1 MTTAWIQPLPT
12 IAAQIPTDLA
22 NRRPEGQRG
31 HPFSQR
37 RRRLSCITAAIPPQS
52 RQTLLAHSSM
62 SAAHMSCR
70 DWSIC
75 LNLHMHILSAVWSYG
90 APDSPSHRHT
100 SHQTEPAEFVI
111 QAVPSIHPSIS
122 ASQSSE
128 GSHIQ
133 RQSWTR
139 THTYTTKC

>member
-1 MTTAWIQPLPT
+1 MTTAWITLLPAIT
-12 IAAQIPTDLA
+12 AQIPTDLA

-31 HPFSQR
+31 HPISRHRQR
-37 RRRLSCITAAIPPQS
+37 LPCITAAIPPQS
-52 RQTLLAHSSM
+52 RQALLAHPSLSV
-62 SAAHMSCR
+62 AHMSCR

-90 APDSPSHRHT
+90 APDSPSYRHT

-111 QAVPSIHPSIS
+111 QAVPSILPSIS
-122 ASQSSE
+122 AIQSSE

-133 RQSWTR
+133 RQAWTD
-139 THTYTTKC
+139 